1 MKLHANARTSP
12 KRRALIARR
21 VLVEGWALAAAA
33 EAAGVSL
40 VTAREWVR
48 RFEGGD
54 RQLRDRSSR
63 PRRSPRR
70 LGEPLVCAIESLRRL
85 RMTAAEIAEVLGL
98 ALSTVSL
105 WLQRIGLGKR
115 SRLEPAQPPN
125 RYQRSRP
132 GELVHIDI
140 KQLGKIS
147 VRGAGHRIVG
157 HRQSQVYRRI
167 DGRQRQLTGYEFVH
181 VAVDDHSRLAYA
193 EVLDDLTAACAIA
206 FLRRALDWFAERGVR
221 VEAIMT
227 DNGSAYVSHAHRAA
241 CDELG
246 LRHHRIKPGN
256 APTAKRSAS
265 SARCATNRPGAASTA
280 APTNAPP
287 RYPTGSTTTTT
298 ADHTAPS
305 ATNHRPPGSTTSLG
319 ATPRPASVDPGKTR
333 GQCLDA
339 GGSVRILPAPR
350 LELSGG

>member
-1 MKLHANARTSP
+1 
-12 KRRALIARR
+12 LIARR

-33 EAAGVSL
+33 EAAGVSV

-105 WLQRIGLGKR
+105 WLKRIGLGKR

-147 VRGAGHRIVG
+147 ARGAGHRIVG

-181 VAVDDHSRLAYA
+181 VAVDDHPRLAYA

-227 DNGSAYVSHAHRAA
+227 DGCMSSGLDGRVPF
-241 CDELG
+241 CDGAGWVRVTDGAKSRCLG
-246 LRHHRIKPGN
+246 LSE
-256 APTAKRSAS
+256 SA
-265 SARCATNRPGAASTA
+265 ARLAA
-280 APTNAPP
+280 
-287 RYPTGSTTTTT
+287 
-298 ADHTAPS
+298 
-305 ATNHRPPGSTTSLG
+305 
-319 ATPRPASVDPGKTR
+319 
-333 GQCLDA
+333 
-339 GGSVRILPAPR
+339 
-350 LELSGG
+350 